1 MARTIATLSPYRLLL
16 AALALGLLANCAGQP
31 GPRDDTAP
39 DRLDSATQD
48 DSLVLPEDTD
58 QVEGLKTIR
67 LGLLLPLSGSSTPI
81 GEALL
86 EAAQLALF
94 DMRERQIVLLPR
106 DTKGTPEGAAEA
118 AQAAIADG
126 AEVLLGPVFA
136 SSITAVATIAREKN
150 IAVIGFS
157 TDRTVAGRGIYILGF
172 TPEDQIVQIIDYAAQ
187 QGITKFA
194 ALIPQSSYG
203 ERIMG
208 VLEQAIVD
216 RESELIQ
223 VELYP
228 EDTNGFTEPVKRLAN
243 YDARRTALL
252 EEQAALKAF
261 GPDDDFA
268 LELLA
273 MIEDK
278 ETLGEVDYEAVLV
291 PAGGALL
298 RSLAPLLPYYEIDPN
313 VIQFLGTGLW
323 DDPGLRLEPALL
335 GAWFAGPRP
344 EAAQAFGTHFRNAYG
359 RTPPR
364 LASLAYDAI
373 ALAVHQ
379 LRSGKESLF
388 TRRAL
393 TDRNGFVGIDGLF
406 RFRRNGVAE
415 RALAVIEITEEGL
428 NPITAPL
435 TRFPPPRARKKAI
448 GPKIDPE
455 IKFETDQGPATSP
468 AEDQLS
474 PRSEP
479 VGPVD
484 EPTSVFPSIQSDL
497 PRRDA
502 PPLQNQQSD
511 DGQVQQPALDGQAKR
526 PSSSAVP

>member
-1 MARTIATLSPYRLLL
+1 MARTIATLTPYRLLL
-16 AALALGLLANCAGQP
+16 AALALGLLASCAGQP
-31 GPRDDTAP
+31 GPGDDTAP
-39 DRLDSATQD
+39 DRLESAIED

-58 QVEGLKTIR
+58 DVEGLKKIR
-67 LGLLLPLSGSSTPI
+67 LGLLLPLSGPSAPI

-94 DMRERQIVLLPR
+94 DMRERRILLLPR
-106 DTKGTPEGAAEA
+106 DTKGTAEGAAEA
-118 AQAAIADG
+118 AQAAITDG

-136 SSITAVATIAREKN
+136 SNITAVTSIAQSAN

-157 TDRTVAGRGIYILGF
+157 TDRTVVAKGIYILGF
-172 TPEDQIVQIIDYAAQ
+172 TPEDQIVQIIDYASKR
-187 QGITKFA
+187 GITKFA
-194 ALIPQSSYG
+194 ALIPESTYG
-203 ERIMG
+203 ERVTS
-208 VLEQAIVD
+208 VLGKAITE
-216 RESELIQ
+216 RGGELIQ
-223 VELYP
+223 VEPYP

-243 YDARRTALL
+243 YDVRRTALL
-252 EEQAALKAF
+252 EEQAALEAF
-261 GPDDDFA
+261 GPDDDLA

-313 VIQFLGTGLW
+313 LIQFLGTGLW
-323 DDPGLRLEPALL
+323 DDPGLRVEPALL

-344 EAAQAFGTHFRNAYG
+344 EAAQAFGAHFRNAYG

-388 TRRAL
+388 SRRSL

-406 RFRRNGVAE
+406 RFRRDGVAE
-415 RALAVIEITEEGL
+415 RALAVIEITEDGL
-428 NPITAPL
+428 KPITAPL
-435 TRFPPPRARKKAI
+435 TRFPPPVRRKPSSDFEPAI
-448 GPKIDPE
+448 
-455 IKFETDQGPATSP
+455 SP
-468 AEDQLS
+468 AEDPLL

-479 VGPVD
+479 EDPAD
-484 EPTSVFPSIQSDL
+484 EPKRVFPSIQSVRPQRVD
-497 PRRDA
+497 
-502 PPLQNQQSD
+502 PPLQDQQPD
-511 DGQVQQPALDGQAKR
+511 DGLGQQPVPNGQTKR
-526 PSSSAVP
+526 PPSSVNP